1 MGGSPTPQQNATK
14 FDDQGNVSVKSPYE
28 GVNPSVRKGLQEMYP
43 QSVTPEQGAKID
55 AEMRKKTEEAHKPST
70 SEDAFQKTWK
80 GATTGM
86 SPNSYGR
93 DSSKPLSSEQAID
106 IGLA

>member
-1 MGGSPTPQQNATK
+1 MGGSPTQPT
-14 FDDQGNVSVKSPYE
+14 
-28 GVNPSVRKGLQEMYP
+28 
-43 QSVTPEQGAKID
+43 QGATNAAPQAPTTQPLTNPDGSYRLD
-55 AEMRKKTEEAHKPST
+55 AEGKPMYAPVETNPQDAVMKQRSEAAQKPTT
-70 SEDAFQKTWK
+70 SEDAFQKAWK
-80 GATTGM
+80 GKTAGV

>member
-1 MGGSPTPQQNATK
+1 MGGSPTQPTQGATK
-14 FDDQGNVSVKSPYE
+14 AAPQAPTTQPLT
-28 GVNPSVRKGLQEMYP
+28 NPDGSYRV
-43 QSVTPEQGAKID
+43 D
-55 AEMRKKTEEAHKPST
+55 AEGKPMYAPVESNPQDAVMKQRSEEAQKPT
-70 SEDAFQKTWK
+70 TTEDAFQKAWK
-80 GATTGM
+80 GKTAGV

>member
-1 MGGSPTPQQNATK
+1 MYAPVESNPQ
-14 FDDQGNVSVKSPYE
+14 
-28 GVNPSVRKGLQEMYP
+28 
-43 QSVTPEQGAKID
+43 D
-55 AEMRKKTEEAHKPST
+55 AIMKQRSEEAHKPNPP
-70 SEDAFQKTWK
+70 EDTFQKAWK
-80 GATTGM
+80 GKTAGV